1 MVTLLFVLLITCI
14 KEGVEDVHRA
24 KSDKFENTK
33 EVTVVTFSPEGGVQE
48 TKMESQF
55 VSPGDII
62 KLSGHTSAPVDMI
75 LVLTSLHTDGNK
87 CYIETGDLGFYYY
100 KKYIFQT

>member
-1 MVTLLFVLLITCI
+1 M
-14 KEGVEDVHRA
+14 EDVRRA

-33 EVTVVTFSPEGGVQE
+33 EVTVVTFSPEGGIQE

-55 VSPGDII
+55 ISPGDII

-75 LVLTSLHTDGNK
+75 LILTSLHSDGNK
-87 CYIETGDLGFYYY
+87 CYIETGDLGFLLLLNI
-100 KKYIFQT
+100 YIFQT